1 MGHRWS
7 PILYAAALLPVQG
20 RFPQVHAWLETA
32 QSWLSPRVPHKH
44 AASGE
49 GAHAHSV
56 SVVFGGHRV
65 VGTLCE
71 AKLMETL
78 METLELIETFQ
89 AATPWR
95 CPEDSSYSSN

>member
-1 MGHRWS
+1 MVTYS
-7 PILYAAALLPVQG
+7 PRCCFTTPAGALS
-20 RFPQVHAWLETA
+20 RSFHAWLETA
-32 QSWLSPRVPHKH
+32 QSWLSPRVLHKR

-89 AATPWR
+89 AATPR
-95 CPEDSSYSSN
+95 RYPEDSSYSSQ